1 MPMTVVIFV
10 LSFLYKKIHVSG
22 NISTKINDIL
32 FKNIKIDNI
41 KSLLRLNSKNL
52 FFKISYIKKKNKK

>member
-1 MPMTVVIFV
+1 MSVVILV
-10 LSFLYKKIHVSG
+10 LNFLYKKIHISG

-41 KSLLRLNSKNL
+41 KSLLKLISKNF
-52 FFKISYIKKKNKK
+52 FFKTSDIKKKNKK